1 MVNDASLPA
10 NMDTLVMER
19 NVQGWQG
26 AFRTNPAFHLVLA
39 FFVGIVAGLGA
50 VAFRR
55 LIGLMHNAFFFDQ
68 ISSSVWSAGRISRA
82 SRCLSQRR
90 PESSAKDWPC

>member
-1 MVNDASLPA
+1 MANDSSLPA

-19 NVQGWQG
+19 NVRGWQG
-26 AFRTNPAFHLVLA
+26 AFRTNPAFHLILA

-55 LIGLMHNAFFFDQ
+55 LIGLMHNAFFFGLERGSN
-68 ISSSVWSAGRISRA
+68 IARITVSSSTTA
-82 SRCLSQRR
+82 
-90 PESSAKDWPC
+90 ESSAKGWSC